1 MTWCLEMFEKLDT
14 NGKDLAGGAG
24 GDGANLH
31 NPAFRH
37 HHPMLIVKLTVFGAL
52 TTKASCILILCFLQ
66 VQRNK
71 ENPCTSAHRTS
82 HAGTTQAKI

>member
-52 TTKASCILILCFLQ
+52 TTKAS
-66 VQRNK
+66 
-71 ENPCTSAHRTS
+71 
-82 HAGTTQAKI
+82 

>member
-1 MTWCLEMFEKLDT
+1 MFEKLDT
-14 NGKDLAGGAG
+14 NGKDLAG

-52 TTKASCILILCFLQ
+52 TTKAS
-66 VQRNK
+66 
-71 ENPCTSAHRTS
+71 
-82 HAGTTQAKI
+82 